1 MIDVRKLRM
10 LAELDRLGTIAA
22 VAEELQLT
30 APGISMQLSTL
41 EKELGVTLTERQGRR
56 LALTPAGKLLA
67 EHGRD
72 VLDRL
77 SLAELEVESLRLGTA
92 GTYRLAAFPSAA
104 RTFVA
109 DTWRRLSEDSGIQLT
124 LSTPEPAEALAN
136 LVTGLSDV
144 AVVHSYSNVPR
155 RLPEGIVGRRL
166 ESERVWLAI
175 RADDAAAAPMVDIA
189 DLSEHS
195 WVAPQADLTCY
206 EMVDR
211 ACGLAG
217 FRPKVVAES
226 VDFAAQLELVAAGA
240 GVALVPGLT
249 VSSVPEGVTLC
260 TPTLPLQRH
269 IDVAYRSSL
278 RGDAGVER
286 IVEVLAATAKVHV
299 RRTPT
304 AHA

>member
-30 APGISMQLSTL
+30 APGISMQLSAL

-109 DTWRRLSEDSGIQLT
+109 DTWRRLSGDSGIQLT

-136 LVTGLSDV
+136 LASGLSDV

-155 RLPEGIVGRRL
+155 RLPDGIVDRRL

-175 RADDAAAAPMVDIA
+175 PSDDAAAAPMVDIS

-260 TPTLPLQRH
+260 APTLPLQRH

-278 RGDAGVER
+278 RSDAGVER
-286 IVEVLAATAKVHV
+286 IVEVLAATAKDHV